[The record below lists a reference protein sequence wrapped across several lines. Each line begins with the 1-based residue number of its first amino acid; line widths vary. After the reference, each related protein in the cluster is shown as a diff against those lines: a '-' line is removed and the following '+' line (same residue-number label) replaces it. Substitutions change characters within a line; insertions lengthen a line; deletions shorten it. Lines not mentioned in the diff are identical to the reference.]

1 MEKKANKDSVA
12 DYRKK
17 MKEIKVRVPYTP
29 GKFDSNGNPISDD
42 YEKIK
47 TAAESHDMSINEYL
61 LYLVGKDI
69 GDELNLGVKSLKKTT
84 TTKTE

>member
-29 GKFDSNGNPISDD
+29 GKFDGNGNPVSED

-47 TAAESHDMSINEYL
+47 TAAESHNMSINEYL
-61 LYLVGKDI
+61 LHLVGKDI
-69 GDELNLGVKSLKKTT
+69 GKELNLGVKGLKKTN

>member
-47 TAAESHDMSINEYL
+47 TAAESHYMSINEYL

>member
-1 MEKKANKDSVA
+1 
-12 DYRKK
+12 

-29 GKFDSNGNPISDD
+29 GKFDCNGNPISDD

>member
-1 MEKKANKDSVA
+1 MEKKSNKDSVA

-29 GKFDSNGNPISDD
+29 GAFDEKGNPVSKD
-42 YEKIK
+42 YEKIR
-47 TAAESHDMSINEYL
+47 TAAESHNMSINEYL

-69 GDELNLGVKSLKKTT
+69 GEELNLGVKGLKKAT